1 MKFFNEVAREV
12 RAISS
17 IWFSILDW
25 LFRVAYDSWGHCF
38 SQGGVAKVD
47 EDVALSPLARLFD
60 RANVFTVWRPTSDE
74 AIKNM
79 MLGIATGKG
88 LDIKGKSAK
97 RGNIR

>member
-1 MKFFNEVAREV
+1 LVN
-12 RAISS
+12 
-17 IWFSILDW
+17 
-25 LFRVAYDSWGHCF
+25 
-38 SQGGVAKVD
+38 
-47 EDVALSPLARLFD
+47 LFD

-97 RGNIR
+97 KGNIRYVN